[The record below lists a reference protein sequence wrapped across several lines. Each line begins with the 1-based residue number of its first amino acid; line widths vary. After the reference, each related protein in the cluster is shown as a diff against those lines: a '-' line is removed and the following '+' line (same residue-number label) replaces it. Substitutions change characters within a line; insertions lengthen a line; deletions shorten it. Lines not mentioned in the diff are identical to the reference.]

1 VEIMTQSGNRKS
13 NGIPALARKS
23 ADLAEPLVRHLN
35 GYRLAASAAGVAMLA
50 CTTPAN
56 ASPVCGTLT
65 LTFSAT
71 ETFAFNPAHEKVAP
85 FNIAQTYNEVSS
97 HPGSRIIRAFFTPNT
112 PDGKPLLNANKF
124 PAYVASGA
132 NIGPGG
138 HFGTPKSYGLLF
150 QYNYSNR
157 IKGPFSSGQV
167 GYVGFEFSESAQT
180 HYGWIRI
187 QMVRGGFGNYP
198 SLTVSEYGYESS
210 PNTAIAAGNC
220 TAAPTAARP
229 AATKASAPASLG
241 LLALGAQG
249 LHAWREPHPN

>member
-1 VEIMTQSGNRKS
+1 MTQSFNRNC
-13 NGIPALARKS
+13 NGIPTRARKS
-23 ADLAEPLVRHLN
+23 ANLAEPLVRHLN
-35 GYRLAASAAGVAMLA
+35 GYRIAASGAGVAMLA
-50 CTTPAN
+50 CTTSAN

-71 ETFAFNPAHEKVAP
+71 ETFAFNPAHDKVAP

-150 QYNYSNR
+150 QYNCYNR
-157 IKGPFSSGQV
+157 IKGPFSSGEA
-167 GYVGFEFSESAQT
+167 GYVGFEFSESGQT
-180 HYGWIRI
+180 HYGWLRV
-187 QMVRGGFGNYP
+187 QMTRNGIYP
-198 SLTVSEYGYESS
+198 GLTISQYGYESS

-220 TAAPTAARP
+220 
-229 AATKASAPASLG
+229 
-241 LLALGAQG
+241 GA
-249 LHAWREPHPN
+249 

>member
-1 VEIMTQSGNRKS
+1 MTQSGNRSS
-13 NGIPALARKS
+13 NGILTRPRES
-23 ADLAEPLVRHLN
+23 ANLAEPLVRHLN
-35 GYRLAASAAGVAMLA
+35 AYRLAASAAGVAMLA

-71 ETFAFNPAHEKVAP
+71 ETFAFNPAHQKVAP
-85 FNIAQTYNEVSS
+85 FNIAQTYNELSS
-97 HPGSRIIRAFFTPNT
+97 HTNSRIIRAFFTPNT
-112 PDGKPLLNANKF
+112 PDAKPLLNANKF

-138 HFGTPKSYGLLF
+138 HFGTAKSYGLLF

-167 GYVGFEFSESAQT
+167 GYVGFEFTESAQT
-180 HYGWIRI
+180 HYGWVRV
-187 QMVRGGFGNYP
+187 QMVRGGFRNYP

-210 PNTAIAAGNC
+210 PNTAIAADNC
-220 TAAPTAARP
+220 VAAAASAKP
-229 AATKASAPASLG
+229 ASTKAPGSASLG
-241 LLALGAQG
+241 LLASGAQG
-249 LHAWREPHPN
+249 ISAWRRTN